1 MPPPPPTPRRS
12 LFRLLQRRGCARLVP
27 RLFMLSC
34 FSVNLKAQCSQG
46 ASQLGRA
53 VPARRPRARSARA
66 GAARP
71 TVFTIALR
79 LPRISPFVSCCMAK
93 DEAQWAKQMEQLR
106 DEIRRHD
113 RLYYEEAAPI
123 ITDREYDRL
132 YKELV
137 NLETQ
142 FPDLV
147 TPDSP
152 TQRVGGK
159 PLKAFEQ
166 VAHVIPMLSLDNTY
180 SEEEV
185 KNFYA
190 RIRRLLPNEKVPVVI
205 EPKVDGV
212 AVSLIYENGRLR
224 QAATRGD
231 GTVGDN
237 ITQNIRTIRSMPEQL
252 RGAAPKLLE
261 VRGEVYMDK
270 HGFEELNDERRK
282 AGLPLFANPRNA
294 AAGSLK
300 QLDPAIVAK
309 RPLGV
314 VLYGTGATEGV
325 DVDVHSEIFPL
336 LKKLG
341 LPATERWW
349 VAKSVEEILEAIH
362 ELDGIR
368 HKFAY
373 QTDGAVVKVNS
384 FAQRERLGFTAKSP
398 RWAIAY
404 KYEAERVETR
414 LNDIV
419 IQVGRTG
426 ILTPVAMLEP
436 VFVSGSTVGR
446 ATLHNEDEIKRKDI
460 RIGDTVVIEKAG
472 EVIPAVVEVVK
483 SKRPRDAKA
492 FDFARHI
499 HGKCP
504 VCGSPIR
511 RDPQFVAWRCENL
524 QCPAQTT
531 RRVEFFAARSALDIE
546 SVGGIVADKLVERGL
561 VRDPLDLF
569 ELKTEQLAKLN
580 LGTDEEP
587 RVFGEKNATKAIRAI
602 ERARTLPLSR
612 WLFALAIPDVGRTTA
627 SQLARFHETIE
638 DVANSA
644 LLGDVLDYHKKREE
658 KEDAKEIA
666 DRLLQAGFAKPS
678 KSKAEKGRGITTEVG
693 PVVAQSVLDFFASA
707 AGKKILHRI
716 KELSIHP
723 KSEKVSAKK
732 AAALPLTGKTFV
744 LTGTLP
750 SMAREEATE
759 RIEALGGH
767 VTGSVSKKTD
777 YVLAGAEPGSKFDKA
792 KELGVRI
799 IDEPEFRKILDR
811 G

>member
-1 MPPPPPTPRRS
+1 MS
-12 LFRLLQRRGCARLVP
+12 GE
-27 RLFMLSC
+27 
-34 FSVNLKAQCSQG
+34 
-46 ASQLGRA
+46 
-53 VPARRPRARSARA
+53 
-66 GAARP
+66 
-71 TVFTIALR
+71 
-79 LPRISPFVSCCMAK
+79 
-93 DEAQWAKQMEQLR
+93 EAQAAKRVAELR
-106 DEIRRHD
+106 REIEKHD
-113 RLYYEEAAPI
+113 RLYYEEAAPV

-137 NLETQ
+137 DLETQ

-166 VAHVIPMLSLDNTY
+166 VPHVIPMLSLDNTY

-190 RIRRLLPNEKVPVVI
+190 RLQRLLPNEKIPVVI

-212 AVSLIYENGRLR
+212 AVSFIYENGRLR

-231 GTVGDN
+231 GNVGDD
-237 ITQNIRTIRSMPEQL
+237 ITQNVRTIRSVPERL
-252 RGAAPKLLE
+252 RDRAPKLLE
-261 VRGEVYMDK
+261 VRGEVYMDRK
-270 HGFEELNDERRK
+270 GFERLNDERKTQSR
-282 AGLPLFANPRNA
+282 PLFANPRNA

-314 VLYGTGATEGV
+314 VLYGTGATQGI
-325 DVDVHSEIFPL
+325 DVDLHSEVFPL
-336 LKKLG
+336 LKKFG
-341 LPATERWW
+341 LPVTERWW
-349 VAKSVEEILEAIH
+349 VAASVDEILDAIH

-368 HKFAY
+368 HKFSY

-404 KYEAERVETR
+404 KYAAERVETR
-414 LNDIV
+414 LNDII

-436 VFVSGSTVGR
+436 VLVSGSTVGR

-472 EVIPAVVEVVK
+472 EVIPAVVDVLR
-483 SKRPRDAKA
+483 SKRPRDAKP

-504 VCGSPIR
+504 VCGGPIR

-531 RRVEFFAARSALDIE
+531 RRVEFFAARGALDIE
-546 SVGGIVADKLVERGL
+546 SVGGVVADKLVERGL
-561 VRDPLDLF
+561 VREPLDLF
-569 ELKTEQLAKLN
+569 ELKTNQLAKLN
-580 LGTDEEP
+580 LGTEETP
-587 RVFGEKNATKAIRAI
+587 RILGEKNATKAIQAI
-602 ERARTLPLSR
+602 ERARTLALSR
-612 WLFALAIPDVGRTTA
+612 WLFALAIPDVGKTTA
-627 SQLARFHETIE
+627 AQLARFHDSIGG
-638 DVANSA
+638 VAQSQ
-644 LLGDVLDYHKKREE
+644 LLRDVLDYHEKREQ
-658 KEDAKEIA
+658 KEDAREIA
-666 DRLLQAGFAKPS
+666 ERLIKAGFATRS
-678 KSKAEKGRGITTEVG
+678 KSKAEKEHGIVTEIG
-693 PVVAQSVLDFFASA
+693 PVVARSILDFFASA
-707 AGKKILHRI
+707 TGKRILQRLKQLGI
-716 KELSIHP
+716 RPKGETISAKRAKEL
-723 KSEKVSAKK
+723 
-732 AAALPLTGKTFV
+732 PLSGKTFV

-750 SMAREEATE
+750 SMTREEATGK
-759 RIEALGGH
+759 IEALGGN
-767 VTGSVSKKTD
+767 VTSSVSKNTD
-777 YVLAGAEPGSKFDKA
+777 YLLAGADPGGKLDKA
-792 KELGVRI
+792 RELGVRI
-799 IDEPEFRKILDR
+799 IDDAEFRKML
-811 G
+811 

>member
-1 MPPPPPTPRRS
+1 
-12 LFRLLQRRGCARLVP
+12 
-27 RLFMLSC
+27 
-34 FSVNLKAQCSQG
+34 
-46 ASQLGRA
+46 
-53 VPARRPRARSARA
+53 
-66 GAARP
+66 
-71 TVFTIALR
+71 
-79 LPRISPFVSCCMAK
+79 MAM
-93 DEAQWAKQMEQLR
+93 DETQAAKQMEQLR

-123 ITDREYDRL
+123 ISDREYDRL

-137 NLETQ
+137 DLETQ
-142 FPDLV
+142 FPDLA

-166 VAHVIPMLSLDNTY
+166 VPHLIPMLSLDNTY

-190 RIRRLLPNEKVPVVI
+190 RIQRLLPNEKIPVVI

-231 GTVGDN
+231 GTVGDE
-237 ITQNIRTIRSMPEQL
+237 ITQNIRTIRSVPERL

-261 VRGEVYMDK
+261 ARGEVYMHK
-270 HGFEELNDERRK
+270 RGFEKLNEERRK
-282 AGLPLFANPRNA
+282 AGLLLFANPRNA

-314 VLYGTGATEGV
+314 VLYGTGATNGV

-414 LNDIV
+414 LNNIV

-436 VFVSGSTVGR
+436 VLVSGSTVGR

-483 SKRPRDAKA
+483 SKRPRDAKP
-492 FDFARHI
+492 FDFAKHI

-504 VCGSPIR
+504 VCGGPIR

-546 SVGGIVADKLVERGL
+546 SVGGIVADKLVESGL
-561 VRDPLDLF
+561 IREPLDLF

-627 SQLARFHETIE
+627 TQLAHFHETIE
-638 DVANSA
+638 DVANSP
-644 LLGDVLDYHKKREE
+644 LLKDVSQYHQKREE

-666 DRLLQAGFAKPS
+666 DRLIQTGFAKPS
-678 KSKAEKGRGITTEVG
+678 KSKAEKSRGITTEVG

-707 AGKKILHRI
+707 AGKNTLRRI
-716 KELSIHP
+716 KELGIHP
-723 KSEKVSAKK
+723 KTEKVSAKK
-732 AAALPLTGKTFV
+732 AAELPLAGKTFV
-744 LTGTLP
+744 LTGTMP
-750 SMAREEATE
+750 SMTREEATE
-759 RIEALGGH
+759 KIEALGGH

-799 IDEPEFRKILDR
+799 IDEPEFRKML
-811 G
+811 

>member
-1 MPPPPPTPRRS
+1 
-12 LFRLLQRRGCARLVP
+12 
-27 RLFMLSC
+27 
-34 FSVNLKAQCSQG
+34 
-46 ASQLGRA
+46 
-53 VPARRPRARSARA
+53 
-66 GAARP
+66 
-71 TVFTIALR
+71 
-79 LPRISPFVSCCMAK
+79 MAK
-93 DEAQWAKQMEQLR
+93 GEAQAAKQMEQLR

-123 ITDREYDRL
+123 ISDREYDRL

-137 NLETQ
+137 DLEAQ
-142 FPDLV
+142 FPDLA

-166 VAHVIPMLSLDNTY
+166 VPHLIPMLSLDNTY

-190 RIRRLLPNEKVPVVI
+190 RIQRLLPNEKIPVVI

-231 GTVGDN
+231 GTVGDD
-237 ITQNIRTIRSMPEQL
+237 ITQNIRTIRSVPERL

-261 VRGEVYMDK
+261 ARGEVYMNK
-270 HGFEELNDERRK
+270 RGFEKLNEERRK
-282 AGLPLFANPRNA
+282 AGLLLFANPRNA

-325 DVDVHSEIFPL
+325 DVDLHSEIFPL

-436 VFVSGSTVGR
+436 VLVSGSTVGR

-483 SKRPRDAKA
+483 SKRPRNAKP
-492 FDFARHI
+492 FDFAKHI

-504 VCGSPIR
+504 VCGGPIR

-531 RRVEFFAARSALDIE
+531 RRVEFLAARSALDIE
-546 SVGGIVADKLVERGL
+546 SVGGIVADKLVESGL
-561 VRDPLDLF
+561 VREPLDLF

-587 RVFGEKNATKAIRAI
+587 RVFGEKNAAKAIRAI
-602 ERARTLPLSR
+602 ERARDPVA
-612 WLFALAIPDVGRTTA
+612 FKMALC
-627 SQLARFHETIE
+627 SCH
-638 DVANSA
+638 S
-644 LLGDVLDYHKKREE
+644 
-658 KEDAKEIA
+658 
-666 DRLLQAGFAKPS
+666 
-678 KSKAEKGRGITTEVG
+678 GRGKNDSNTTS
-693 PVVAQSVLDFFASA
+693 PFPRD
-707 AGKKILHRI
+707 
-716 KELSIHP
+716 
-723 KSEKVSAKK
+723 
-732 AAALPLTGKTFV
+732 
-744 LTGTLP
+744 
-750 SMAREEATE
+750 
-759 RIEALGGH
+759 
-767 VTGSVSKKTD
+767 D
-777 YVLAGAEPGSKFDKA
+777 
-792 KELGVRI
+792 
-799 IDEPEFRKILDR
+799 
-811 G
+811 